1 MNERRA
7 MRSLP
12 IRPRDARSPVLRR
25 AAGLALAVTAA
36 LMSAGCVRLGPK
48 PPSTLLT
55 ITSQAAA
62 PAGEVLS
69 ATSQQALFVD
79 LPVVPRAIATLRV
92 AVRDS
97 ANSFAYVKDASWVD
111 TPARQFQG
119 VLAETIRVR
128 SGRLVL
134 DPGQYLARRGQMLEG
149 NLLEFGVDAAR
160 MRAVVTY
167 DATLMAPDGQ
177 QVTRQR
183 FTAAVPVGRIDAAS
197 VAPAISQAANEVA
210 TAVADWI
217 KAQG

>member
-1 MNERRA
+1 

-12 IRPRDARSPVLRR
+12 TRPHAHRR
-25 AAGLALAVTAA
+25 MAGLLIATIAA
-36 LMSAGCVRLGPK
+36 LLSTGCVRLGSK

-55 ITSQAAA
+55 ITSQAVA
-62 PAGEVLS
+62 PAGETLS
-69 ATSQQALFVD
+69 AASQQALFVD

-97 ANSFAYVKDASWVD
+97 ANSFAYVKDALWVD
-111 TPARQFQG
+111 APARQFQG
-119 VLAETIRVR
+119 VLAETVRVR
-128 SGRLVL
+128 TGRLVL
-134 DPGQYLARRGQMLEG
+134 DPGQFLARRGQMLEG
-149 NLLEFGVDAAR
+149 NLLEFGVDATT

-167 DATLMAPDGQ
+167 DATLMTPDGQ

-183 FTAAVPVGRIDAAS
+183 FSAAVPVNRVDAAS

>member
-1 MNERRA
+1 
-7 MRSLP
+7 
-12 IRPRDARSPVLRR
+12 
-25 AAGLALAVTAA
+25 
-36 LMSAGCVRLGPK
+36 VRLGAK

-62 PAGEVLS
+62 PAGEALS

-79 LPVVPRAIATLRV
+79 MPVVPRAIATLRV

-149 NLLEFGVDAAR
+149 NLLEFGVDAAK
-160 MRAVVTY
+160 MSAVVTY

-183 FTAAVPVGRIDAAS
+183 FTAAVPVSRIDAVS

-210 TAVADWI
+210 TAVADWV